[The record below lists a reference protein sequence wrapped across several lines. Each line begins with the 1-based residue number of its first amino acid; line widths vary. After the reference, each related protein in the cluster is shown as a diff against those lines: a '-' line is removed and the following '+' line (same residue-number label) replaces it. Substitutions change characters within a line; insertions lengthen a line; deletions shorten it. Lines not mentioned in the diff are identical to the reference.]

1 MTNES
6 GFFDL
11 TYCTRYALTKDLK
24 SSSEKSP
31 SSAELIVDK
40 RRPTRTDWTMKR
52 ISKYN
57 SSNGKKSTPRL
68 DHEKIFKIQFFK
80 RKKKILSPRL
90 DHKKDF
96 KIQFFKCKK
105 K

>member
-80 RKKKILSPRL
+80 RKKKFYPPDWTIKRIS
-90 DHKKDF
+90 KYNSSNA
-96 KIQFFKCKK
+96 KK